1 MSFAQWVTDE
11 AGIAREDV
19 EHLHLEAA
27 FELLLCRCETA
38 RDHGAPHPLQTITPK
53 AAGGNSR
60 QLTRRM
66 LSQLGYETRE
76 LRVVHRLMAGSTGG
90 WEGLVRLYAE
100 QRPLTAAQRKY
111 ARRQVRLLFPAPD
124 QGTVSS
130 RRDDSAGCATR
141 ASTP

>member
-1 MSFAQWVTDE
+1 
-11 AGIAREDV
+11 
-19 EHLHLEAA
+19 
-27 FELLLCRCETA
+27 
-38 RDHGAPHPLQTITPK
+38 
-53 AAGGNSR
+53 
-60 QLTRRM
+60 M

-111 ARRQVRLLFPAPD
+111 ARRQVRLLVPAPD
-124 QGTVSS
+124 QDVVSS
-130 RRDDSAGCATR
+130 RRDERAGCATR